1 MLVPD
6 LELEELRE
14 VADFYEGL
22 IACEFVVVP
31 QRLCDLLKTASRK
44 AEGQDNVVL
53 VWALIDQRTRFDAG
67 KKARIHTKAFAAIAG
82 TEAVA
87 KAKTWL
93 VENDF
98 LKVSDDYSSGRRS
111 KEYQLLRSGKLVQH
125 ELKKKSAAVLLEQDT
140 ADEAVCKFTRR
151 NLDQLTADTDLL
163 LRWFVA
169 VVARKL
175 VAHRNAAKAE
185 DFKNED
191 SLGAFLNDQ
200 TGLVIA
206 VRNIIH
212 GAGRVFRD
220 PYGRLHSPFTNL
232 KREFRAGF
240 TADGETL
247 VGIDMSCCQ
256 PTLLALQ
263 TQERKFFDDC
273 LADRLYGSIAEM
285 LECSRD
291 EAKEAYCHFAYS
303 SSVTAN
309 SRDTRRRKI
318 HELFQAEYPETS
330 RYITEQK
337 SGDYRQ
343 FSHELMGY
351 ESELFID
358 GLLEE
363 FCKGKMF
370 CLSVHDGL
378 FVKQS
383 ELETARKMVI
393 RKIKTEINERMRREK
408 GMELPYSIKI
418 EDTQERDAHIL
429 TVHTD

>member
-6 LELEELRE
+6 LELEEFRE
-14 VADFYEGL
+14 VADFFEGL
-22 IACEFVVVP
+22 IACDFVVIP
-31 QRLCDLLKTASRK
+31 ERLRDSLETASRNAK
-44 AEGQDNVVL
+44 GQAIAAL
-53 VWALIDQRTRFDAG
+53 VWALIDQRTRFDAD
-67 KKARIHTKAFAAIAG
+67 KKARIHSKAFAAIAG

-87 KAKTWL
+87 KAKAWL

-98 LKVSDDYSSGRRS
+98 LKISDDYSSGRRS
-111 KEYQLLRSGKLVQH
+111 KGYQLLRSGKLVRH
-125 ELKKKSAAVLLEQDT
+125 ELKEESAAVLLEQDT
-140 ADEAVCKFTRR
+140 AEETVCQFTRR
-151 NLDQLTADTDLL
+151 NLDRLKADNDLL
-163 LRWFVA
+163 LRLFVA

-175 VAHRNAAKAE
+175 DDFRNDAKAA
-185 DFKNED
+185 DCKNKD
-191 SLGAFLNDQ
+191 SLSAFLNKQ

-220 PYGRLHSPFTNL
+220 AYGRLHSPFTNL

-240 TADGETL
+240 TAEGETL

-303 SSVTAN
+303 SNVTAN
-309 SRDTRRRKI
+309 SRDTGRRKI
-318 HELFQAEYPETS
+318 HEMFQAKYPVTS
-330 RYITEQK
+330 QYITEQK

-351 ESELFID
+351 ESSLFID

-363 FCKGKMF
+363 FCKEKMF

-393 RKIKTEINERMRREK
+393 RKIRTEINGRMQREK
-408 GMELPYSIKI
+408 GMELPYRIKI
-418 EDTQERDAHIL
+418 EDTQEKDTHIL
-429 TVHTD
+429 TVHAD

>member
-6 LELEELRE
+6 LELEEFRE

-22 IACEFVVVP
+22 VACDFVVIP
-31 QRLCDLLKTASRK
+31 ERLRESLETASRK
-44 AEGQDNVVL
+44 AEGQDNAVL
-53 VWALIDQRTRFDAG
+53 VWALVDQRTRFDSER
-67 KKARIHTKAFAAIAG
+67 KARIHTKAFAAIAG

-87 KAKTWL
+87 KAKAWL
-93 VENDF
+93 VENGF
-98 LKVSDDYSSGRRS
+98 LKISDDYSSGRRS
-111 KEYQLLRSGKLVQH
+111 KEYQLLRSGKLVRH
-125 ELKKKSAAVLLEQDT
+125 ELKKKSATVLLVEET
-140 ADEAVCKFTRR
+140 AQEAVCKFTRR
-151 NLDQLTADTDLL
+151 NLDRLTADTDLL
-163 LRWFVA
+163 LRLFVA
-169 VVARKL
+169 VVARKFD
-175 VAHRNAAKAE
+175 AAKVE
-185 DFKNED
+185 DCKNED
-191 SLGAFLNDQ
+191 SLSAFLNDQ

-206 VRNIIH
+206 VRNIIY

-220 PYGRLHSPFTNL
+220 SYGRLHSPFTNL

-240 TADGETL
+240 RAEGETL

-256 PTLLALQ
+256 PTLLALK

-273 LADRLYGSIAEM
+273 LADRLYGSIAA
-285 LECSRD
+285 LLDCSRE

-303 SSVTAN
+303 SNVTAN
-309 SRDTRRRKI
+309 SKDTGRRKI
-318 HELFQAEYPETS
+318 HEMFQAKYPVTS
-330 RYITEQK
+330 QYITEQK

-343 FSHELMGY
+343 FSHELMSY

-378 FVKQS
+378 FVKKS
-383 ELETARKMVI
+383 ELEAARKMVI
-393 RKIKTEINERMRREK
+393 RKIRTEINERMRREK
-408 GMELPYSIKI
+408 GRELPYSIKI

>member
-6 LELEELRE
+6 LELKEFRE
-14 VADFYEGL
+14 VADFYERL
-22 IACEFVVVP
+22 VACEFVVVP

-44 AEGQDNVVL
+44 TEGQDNAVL
-53 VWALIDQRTRFDAG
+53 VWALIDQRTRFDSER
-67 KKARIHTKAFAAIAG
+67 KARIHTKAFAAIAG

-98 LKVSDDYSSGRRS
+98 LKISDDYSSGRRS

-125 ELKKKSAAVLLEQDT
+125 ELKKKSAKVLLVEET
-140 ADEAVCKFTRR
+140 AQEAVCKFTRR
-151 NLDQLTADTDLL
+151 NLACLSADTDLL
-163 LRWFVA
+163 LRLFVA

-175 VAHRNAAKAE
+175 DAYRNAAKAE

-200 TGLVIA
+200 TSLVIA

-220 PYGRLHSPFTNL
+220 SYGRLHSPFTNL

-240 TADGETL
+240 TAEGETL

-256 PTLLALQ
+256 PTLLALK

-273 LADRLYGSIAEM
+273 LADRLYGSIAAM

-291 EAKEAYCHFAYS
+291 EAKDAYCHFAYS
-303 SSVTAN
+303 SNVTAN

-318 HELFQAEYPETS
+318 HEMFQRRRNLLLIKS
-330 RYITEQK
+330 YI
-337 SGDYRQ
+337 
-343 FSHELMGY
+343 
-351 ESELFID
+351 I
-358 GLLEE
+358 
-363 FCKGKMF
+363 
-370 CLSVHDGL
+370 
-378 FVKQS
+378 
-383 ELETARKMVI
+383 I
-393 RKIKTEINERMRREK
+393 
-408 GMELPYSIKI
+408 
-418 EDTQERDAHIL
+418 
-429 TVHTD
+429 

>member
-6 LELEELRE
+6 LELEEFRE
-14 VADFYEGL
+14 VADFYERL
-22 IACEFVVVP
+22 VACEFVVVP

-44 AEGQDNVVL
+44 TEGQDNAVL
-53 VWALIDQRTRFDAG
+53 VWALIDQRTRFDSER
-67 KKARIHTKAFAAIAG
+67 KARIHTKAFAAIAG

-98 LKVSDDYSSGRRS
+98 LKISDDYSSGRRS

-140 ADEAVCKFTRR
+140 ADEAVCQFTRR
-151 NLDQLTADTDLL
+151 NLDRLKPDTDLL
-163 LRWFVA
+163 LRLFVA

-175 VAHRNAAKAE
+175 DDFRNDANAE
-185 DFKNED
+185 DCKNKD
-191 SLGAFLNDQ
+191 SLGVFLNEQ

-220 PYGRLHSPFTNL
+220 AYGRLHSPFTNL

-240 TADGETL
+240 TAEGETL

-256 PTLLALQ
+256 PTLLALK

-303 SSVTAN
+303 SNVTAN

-318 HELFQAEYPETS
+318 HEMFQRAYPVTS
-330 RYITEQK
+330 QYITEQK

-343 FSHELMGY
+343 FSHELMSY

-363 FCKGKMF
+363 FCKKKMF

-408 GMELPYSIKI
+408 GMELPYRIKI

>member
-6 LELEELRE
+6 LELKEFRE
-14 VADFYEGL
+14 VADFFEGL
-22 IACEFVVVP
+22 IACDFVVIP
-31 QRLCDLLKTASRK
+31 ERLRDSLETASRK
-44 AEGQDNVVL
+44 AEGQDNAVL
-53 VWALIDQRTRFDAG
+53 VWALIDQRTRFDAD
-67 KKARIHTKAFAAIAG
+67 KKARIHSKAFAAIAG
-82 TEAVA
+82 TEAIT
-87 KAKTWL
+87 KAKKWL
-93 VENDF
+93 VKKGF
-98 LKVSDDYSSGRRS
+98 LNVPDSYSSGHHS
-111 KEYQLLRSGKLVQH
+111 KEYQLLRSGKLVRH
-125 ELKKKSAAVLLEQDT
+125 ELKKKSATVLLVEDT
-140 ADEAVCKFTRR
+140 AEETVCQFTRR
-151 NLDQLTADTDLL
+151 NLDRLKADNDQL
-163 LRWFVA
+163 LRLFVA

-175 VAHRNAAKAE
+175 DDFRNDANAE
-185 DFKNED
+185 DFKNEV
-191 SLGAFLNDQ
+191 SLSALLNDQ

-206 VRNIIH
+206 VRNIVH

-240 TADGETL
+240 RAEGETL

-263 TQERKFFDDC
+263 TQERKFFDEC
-273 LADRLYGSIAEM
+273 LADRLYGSIAA
-285 LECSRD
+285 LLDCSRE

-303 SSVTAN
+303 SNVTAN

-318 HELFQAEYPETS
+318 HEMFQRAYPVTS
-330 RYITEQK
+330 QYITEQK

-363 FCKGKMF
+363 FCKEKMF

-378 FVKQS
+378 FVKRS
-383 ELETARKMVI
+383 ELKMARKMVI
-393 RKIKTEINERMRREK
+393 RKIRTEINERMRREK
-408 GMELPYSIKI
+408 GMELPYRIKI
-418 EDTQERDAHIL
+418 EDTQEKDTHIL
-429 TVHTD
+429 TVHAD

>member
-6 LELEELRE
+6 LELEEFRE
-14 VADFYEGL
+14 VADFFEGL
-22 IACEFVVVP
+22 IACDFVVIP
-31 QRLCDLLKTASRK
+31 QKLRDALPAASRK
-44 AEGQDNVVL
+44 AKGQAIAAL
-53 VWALIDQRTRFDAG
+53 VWALIDQRTRFDSER
-67 KKARIHTKAFAAIAG
+67 KARIHTKAFAAIAG

-93 VENDF
+93 VENGF

-151 NLDQLTADTDLL
+151 NLACLTADTDLL
-163 LRWFVA
+163 LRLFVA

-175 VAHRNAAKAE
+175 DAYRNAANAE

-200 TGLVIA
+200 TSLVIA

-220 PYGRLHSPFTNL
+220 SYGRLHSPFTNL

-240 TADGETL
+240 TAEGETL

-256 PTLLALQ
+256 PTLLALK

-273 LADRLYGSIAEM
+273 LADRLYGSIAA
-285 LECSRD
+285 LLDCSRD
-291 EAKEAYCHFAYS
+291 EAKDAYCHFAYS
-303 SSVTAN
+303 SNVTAN
-309 SRDTRRRKI
+309 SRDTGRRKI
-318 HELFQAEYPETS
+318 HEMFQRAYPVTS
-330 RYITEQK
+330 QYITEQK

-343 FSHELMGY
+343 FSHRLMGY

-363 FCKGKMF
+363 FCKKKMF

-383 ELETARKMVI
+383 ELEMARKMVI
-393 RKIKTEINERMRREK
+393 RKIRTEINGRMQREK
-408 GMELPYSIKI
+408 GMELPYRIKI
-418 EDTQERDAHIL
+418 EDTQEKDTHIL
-429 TVHTD
+429 TVHAD